1 MAVQSD
7 HYQVRSPTK
16 SQQKSNQKGC
26 REGLIDLHHNVVK
39 DVEGLVVAAEDE
51 RGTHDVQG
59 VDGKRLAGHQAVR
72 LNLGEQN
79 NSSNASLRC
88 LPNRI
93 QGLWCLL
100 SK

>member
-1 MAVQSD
+1 MSD
-7 HYQVRSPTK
+7 E
-16 SQQKSNQKGC
+16 KGC

-72 LNLGEQN
+72 LNLGKQN

-88 LPNRI
+88 LPYRVPTGIMLFAEQMKGVHVNI
-93 QGLWCLL
+93 L
-100 SK
+100 